1 MLTNDEKLVEN
12 IKSTMAME
20 GLELHQEDV
29 SLINEFLENK
39 ITQEQGID
47 IIKKDIISKMNAKN
61 V

>member
-12 IKSTMAME
+12 IKATMAME

-47 IIKKDIISKMNAKN
+47 IIKKI
-61 V
+61 